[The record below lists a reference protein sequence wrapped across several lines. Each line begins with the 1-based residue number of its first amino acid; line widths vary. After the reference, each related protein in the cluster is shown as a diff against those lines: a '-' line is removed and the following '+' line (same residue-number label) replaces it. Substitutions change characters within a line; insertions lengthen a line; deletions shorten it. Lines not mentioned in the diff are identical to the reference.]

1 MKVALIGVGGL
12 GGALAHGLL
21 GGHSTPPGTSP
32 GAPPKHHGP
41 GHVVTLVDRHP
52 DKLAPLL
59 ARGATV
65 AASAQEAVA
74 GAEVV
79 LLCVK
84 PKDTRALAASV
95 ASALPRDALLVSC
108 AAGIALAG
116 LRDGA
121 PVARAMPN
129 IGAAKGASTTAVF
142 LGPACD
148 RTRDVAR
155 LQATLGAVGS
165 VVEVPDEDW
174 VHAATAIAASG
185 PAFLLLGVEA
195 LVEAGLEAGLPR
207 NTALA
212 FAAGALR
219 AAAARLEQGVEPS
232 SLRAQVTSPN
242 GTTAAGLGKLEGAR
256 ALYVDAVRAAITRSR
271 ELGA

>member
-1 MKVALIGVGGL
+1 MKVTIVGVGGL
-12 GGALAHGLL
+12 GGALARGLVQ
-21 GGHSTPPGTSP
+21 GGH
-32 GAPPKHHGP
+32 AL
-41 GHVVTLVDRHP
+41 TLVDRHA
-52 DKLAPLL
+52 DKLEPLVALGAVTAADAL
-59 ARGATV
+59 AGVR
-65 AASAQEAVA
+65 

-84 PKDTRALAASV
+84 PKDTRAMALSIAASLAA
-95 ASALPRDALLVSC
+95 DALLVSC
-108 AAGIALAG
+108 AAGIALTG
-116 LRDGA
+116 LRDSA

-148 RTRDVAR
+148 RARDLAR

-165 VVEVPDEDW
+165 VIEVPNEDW
-174 VHAATAIAASG
+174 IHAATAIAASG
-185 PAFLLLGVEA
+185 PAFLLLGVEG

-207 NTALA
+207 ATALA

-219 AAAARLEQGVEPS
+219 AAAARLEEGVEPTA
-232 SLRAQVTSPN
+232 LRVQVTSPN
-242 GTTAAGLGKLEGAR
+242 GTTAAGLGKLDAAR